1 MRSAARARLLVTA
14 FVRYVFACG
23 CRRDWTDG
31 TATAP
36 TRTVELPEVC
46 NRCKRAADAKR
57 AELRRLYGKEVN
69 QIERR
74 KRQGRP

>member
-1 MRSAARARLLVTA
+1 MTA

-23 CRRDWTDG
+23 CRRDWSDG

-36 TRTVELPEVC
+36 TRTVELPGVC
-46 NRCKRAADAKR
+46 NSCKHAADAKR
-57 AELRRLYGKEVN
+57 AELRRLYGKAVD

-74 KRQGRP
+74 KWQGRP

>member
-1 MRSAARARLLVTA
+1 MATWI
-14 FVRYVFACG
+14 RYVFACG
-23 CRRDWTDG
+23 CRRDWSDG

-46 NRCKRAADAKR
+46 NDCKRAADAR
-57 AELRRLYGKEVN
+57 HAELRRTYGRAVD